1 MQRASENIK
10 EFPWK
15 NGMWYNPGQTCMLYC
30 VNGETADCKN
40 IMVLDYAKT
49 TAMFSGKWISGD
61 DFGDVPEEHVEKV
74 GGVKKYNLMMDYNL
88 FKIPGVLHENGI
100 KIYAKS
106 LMPGNVRQVYLKKV
120 QTNFFLFVEKK
131 MFFIRKS

>member
-1 MQRASENIK
+1 MAENIK

-131 MFFIRKS
+131 NIFY